1 MPISRKAG
9 EDKDSFISRCIA
21 KEVSSGKSEEQA
33 AAICY
38 NIWEGGFNEPP
49 VSVEFKKKVLV
60 SEDTPDDVIIEY
72 IKSGF
77 KPHVLSKRKIKKKDK
92 KTWNKLK
99 SLGLNPD
106 MDLKFGD
113 VKSLHMK
120 YGYDAIITDDN
131 PLITMLENM
140 GRPLS
145 DYKVLKSFGVSNKE
159 EATNIDLSDI
169 ELKFITIKTVYTYEL
184 RPEFSSQG
192 DVIEGTRDFCRRMIG
207 LNKSWTLDEI
217 ESISGQHLTK
227 MGLPDDVFTFTG
239 GFYRFPG
246 TTNTTPFCRHFWKAN
261 VVIER

>member
-1 MPISRKAG
+1 MSKR
-9 EDKDSFISRCIA
+9 
-21 KEVSSGKSEEQA
+21 
-33 AAICY
+33 
-38 NIWEGGFNEPP
+38 
-49 VSVEFKKKVLV
+49 VLV
-60 SEDTPDDVIIEY
+60 SEDTPDEIISDY

-77 KPHVLSKRKIKKKDK
+77 KPHILSKRKIKRKDK
-92 KTWNKLK
+92 KTYNKLK

-120 YGYDAIITDDN
+120 YGYDAIITGDD

-145 DYKVLKSFGVSNKE
+145 DYQVLKTQEVSNFT
-159 EATNIDLSDI
+159 EATNPDMSGID
-169 ELKFITIKTVYTYEL
+169 LKFITIKTVYTYEL
-184 RPEFSSQG
+184 RDQFSGQDELIS
-192 DVIEGTRDFCRRMIG
+192 TSRDFCRRIVG

-217 ESISGQHLTK
+217 ESISGEHLRK
-227 MGLPDDVFTFTG
+227 MGLPDDVFAFTG

-246 TTNTTPFCRHFWKAN
+246 TTETTPFCRHVWKAN